1 MFFVLPFLKHMLE
14 LKWSINMGGL
24 FFRQLI
30 GVDGMVVRCG
40 RASSMAQ
47 LAYTAVVCCVGGLLL
62 LSLAKSGQDSHL
74 VVGESVCVC
83 ECVHMCICVCVLW
96 SKLQTSKQA

>member
-1 MFFVLPFLKHMLE
+1 
-14 LKWSINMGGL
+14 MGGL

-40 RASSMAQ
+40 RTSSMAQ

-74 VVGESVCVC
+74 VVGECVCVC
-83 ECVHMCICVCVLW
+83 VCVYYEA
-96 SKLQTSKQA
+96 SYKKQTSLNTFSETLPES